1 MYTLY
6 YSPGTASLA
15 VHWMLIHL
23 DVPFALRLVDLKARE
38 QQSPEYLAINP
49 SGLVPALVV
58 DGKAH
63 AECAALLMLLAE
75 RHVEAGL
82 EPARGTPERADYLQ
96 SFFYL
101 ANTLQ
106 PAFRAWFYP
115 DEIAGAANSEATK
128 AHARSRIEA
137 SFARLD
143 ARFADGRPYLLGPR
157 LSAVD
162 FLATMLARWSRNMP
176 RPATRFPHLL
186 PYLDRMRGLASLRE
200 VHAREGLADWIDAG
214 DGR

>member
-23 DVPFALRLVDLKARE
+23 DVPFTIELVDFKAN
-38 QQSPEYLAINP
+38 QQKSAEYLAINP
-49 SGLVPALVV
+49 SGFVPALVV

-75 RHVEAGL
+75 RHAHAGL
-82 EPARGTPERADYLQ
+82 EPARGTPERAEYLQ
-96 SFFYL
+96 WFFYL

-115 DEIAGAANSEATK
+115 DEMAGTENNAATK
-128 AHARSRIEA
+128 DKARAKIEA
-137 SFARLD
+137 CFARLD
-143 ARFADGRPYLLGPR
+143 THFSDGRPFMAGDH

-176 RPATRFPHLL
+176 KPATRFPHLL
-186 PYLDRMRGLASLRE
+186 AYVDRMRALHSLKE
-200 VHAREGLADWIDAG
+200 VHMREGLTDWITPTAAA
-214 DGR
+214 

>member
-23 DVPFALRLVDLKARE
+23 GVPFSLKLVDFKANE
-38 QQSPEYLAINP
+38 QKSAEYLAINP
-49 SGLVPALVV
+49 SGFVPALVV
-58 DGKAH
+58 DGRAH

-75 RHVEAGL
+75 RHAYAGL
-82 EPARGTPERADYLQ
+82 EPARGTPERAEYLQ
-96 SFFYL
+96 WFFYL

-115 DEIAGAANSEATK
+115 DEIAGTENNEATRDK
-128 AHARSRIEA
+128 ARLKIEA
-137 SFARLD
+137 CFARLD
-143 ARFADGRPYLLGPR
+143 ACLADGRPYLLGEQ

-176 RPATRFPHLL
+176 KPATRFPHLL
-186 PYLDRMRGLASLRE
+186 PYVNRMRSLASLKE
-200 VHAREGLADWIDAG
+200 VHAREGLTDWITPEAIA
-214 DGR
+214 